1 MYENIQNYAGKLEAL
16 YQQVNTESR
25 SYVDQ
30 VSDRYVGEAPRIVW
44 KQDSK
49 QHSSLD
55 QKGAKEAIMNHVFGL
70 IQNFYRNLFGVYCDW
85 QEQSLHAT
93 MALEPLWAENLGH
106 YQKQVQTLTADLKKD
121 TRDREDSPI
130 FRETAIEQ
138 LKMAIQNHIRP
149 LVAYHL
155 DDIEDLASL
164 ANQLYEDLV
173 DAFSTMYDKDMVEKL
188 QQLNTA
194 SYIPVQG
201 DVTANLQLQQTAEEL
216 GGKILT

>member
-106 YQKQVQTLTADLKKD
+106 YQK
-121 TRDREDSPI
+121 
-130 FRETAIEQ
+130 
-138 LKMAIQNHIRP
+138 
-149 LVAYHL
+149 
-155 DDIEDLASL
+155 
-164 ANQLYEDLV
+164 
-173 DAFSTMYDKDMVEKL
+173 
-188 QQLNTA
+188 
-194 SYIPVQG
+194 
-201 DVTANLQLQQTAEEL
+201 
-216 GGKILT
+216 